1 MRVILFLLL
10 LAPATGDCQVWRN
23 VAAQA
28 KNPGYALQ
36 PIGDFH
42 GDEASLEDGSD
53 WFALRCG
60 ESCSVVMVRA
70 AVAAEFDPLLDSEDE
85 ATGRRVRARGVP
97 DALYLMRGTRLSR
110 GTVLRS
116 TVEEST
122 GTNGDEEAPMT
133 TRLVLGSKDLL
144 IRRVVETAGGEVAR
158 VRVLLERGGHSQ
170 ILAESDSTDLI
181 GYVLWSGDLD
191 RDGEID
197 LVVDLSDHYNMSVPT
212 LLLSSEAIG
221 SDLVAAVAT
230 HVSTGC

>member
-1 MRVILFLLL
+1 MLLLL
-10 LAPATGDCQVWRN
+10 LAPVTGDCQIWRN
-23 VAAQA
+23 VAAES

-36 PIGDFH
+36 PIGEFH
-42 GDEASLEDGSD
+42 GGEANLEDGSD

-60 ESCSVVMVRA
+60 ETCSVVSVRA

-97 DALYLMRGTRLSR
+97 EALFLLRGTRLSR
-110 GTVLRS
+110 GTVLQS
-116 TVEEST
+116 TLEEST

-133 TRLVLGSKDLL
+133 TRLVLGKKELL
-144 IRRVVETAGGEVAR
+144 LRRVVESAGGEVAR
-158 VRVLLERGGHSQ
+158 VRVILESGGRSQ
-170 ILAESDSTDLI
+170 LLAESDSTDLA

-191 RDGEID
+191 HDGEID

-221 SDLVAAVAT
+221 ADLVAAVAT